1 MYLQNN
7 NISYKHSYRSD
18 KAGIIRLFYTSILIF
33 RNGDIKTL
41 IKVGKLS
48 K

>member
-18 KAGIIRLFYTSILIF
+18 KAGIIRAFTQHSHIREWRYKI
-33 RNGDIKTL
+33 L